1 MAEKVSS
8 ITKAPAVSDV
18 HILWITAGLSCDG
31 DSVSVTAAEQPS
43 IEDVL
48 LGAIP
53 GLPKVHLH
61 KSRSGL
67 RERRTSSAK
76 FFYEAEKGL
85 GWIPLYWWSKAPS
98 LTRRSR
104 QRATGRRWGT
114 NPDTG

>member
-53 GLPKVHLH
+53 GSAQGPPAQ
-61 KSRSGL
+61 SRARL
-67 RERRTSSAK
+67 RKRR
-76 FFYEAEKGL
+76 
-85 GWIPLYWWSKAPS
+85 
-98 LTRRSR
+98 
-104 QRATGRRWGT
+104 
-114 NPDTG
+114 